1 LTATDAPGS
10 LAERVAARLDSLT
23 TTELKV
29 AHYLARHPDEAAFS
43 SAEALGR
50 ATETSDATV
59 IRTVKALG
67 YPGLPALKKILQET
81 VRERLTP
88 AGRLG
93 RRVDLVGS
101 DPSNLLSDVLG
112 ESISLL
118 EEARSSIRPAQFAS
132 AVRAL
137 RGARE
142 ILVLGTGALGMLGRY
157 LALRLVRL
165 GYRAQVALPSGFLL
179 ADDLIRL
186 SEQDVIVLVLHEEI
200 SLEVEVALD
209 HAKEVGA
216 TVILVTNNL
225 GEALRDRVT
234 VVLNTPTGNAQ
245 MYRMQA
251 TTLAVFEAM
260 VLAIAVAEA
269 EPALRS
275 LTLMNRLRDE
285 LRDELRDDRGR

>member
-1 LTATDAPGS
+1 MTASDAPGS

-23 TTELKV
+23 ATELKV

-93 RRVDLVGS
+93 RRVELVGS
-101 DPSNLLSDVLG
+101 EPNALLSEVFR

-118 EEARSSIRPAQFAS
+118 EEARSTIRPDRFAA
-132 AVRAL
+132 AVTAL

-142 ILVLGTGALGMLGRY
+142 ILVLGTGALGLLGNY
-157 LALRLVRL
+157 LTLRLARL
-165 GYRAQVALPSGFLL
+165 GYRAEVALSSGFLL

-186 SEQDVIVLVLHEEI
+186 SERDVIVLVTHDELSI
-200 SLEVEVALD
+200 EVEVALE
-209 HAKEVGA
+209 HANDVGA

-225 GEALRDRVT
+225 GEALRDRVS
-234 VVLNTPTGNAQ
+234 VVLTTPTGNAP
-245 MYRMQA
+245 MYKMQA
-251 TTLAVFEAM
+251 TTLALFEAL
-260 VLAIAVAEA
+260 VLAVAA
-269 EPALRS
+269 ADSEPALRS

-285 LRDELRDDRGR
+285 LRDR

>member
-1 LTATDAPGS
+1 LSVSDAPGS

-29 AHYLARHPDEAAFS
+29 AQYLARHPDEVAFS
-43 SAEALGR
+43 SAETLGR
-50 ATETSDATV
+50 ATDTSDATV

-101 DPSNLLSDVLG
+101 DPDSLLSDVLG

-118 EEARSSIRPAQFAS
+118 EEARSTIRASQFAA
-132 AVRAL
+132 AVTAL

-157 LALRLVRL
+157 LTLRLSRL

-186 SEQDVIVLVLHEEI
+186 TDQDVVVLVLHEQI
-200 SLEVEVALD
+200 TVEVEVALD
-209 HAKEVGA
+209 HARDVGA
-216 TVILVTNNL
+216 TVVLVTNNL
-225 GEALRDRVT
+225 GEALRDRVS
-234 VVLNTPTGNAQ
+234 VVLTTPTGNSQ
-245 MYRMQA
+245 MYKMQA
-251 TTLAVFEAM
+251 TTLAVFEAL
-260 VLAIAVAEA
+260 VLAVAVAEA

-285 LRDELRDDRGR
+285 LREDRGR

>member
-1 LTATDAPGS
+1 MRAADETGS

-23 TTELKV
+23 TTELRV
-29 AHYLARHPDEAAFS
+29 ARYLARHPDEAAFS

-50 ATETSDATV
+50 ATDTSDATV

-67 YPGLPALKKILQET
+67 YPGLPALKKTLQEA

-101 DPSNLLSDVLG
+101 DPDSLLSDVLG

-118 EEARSSIRPAQFAS
+118 EEARSTIRPAQFTA
-132 AVRAL
+132 AVTAL

-142 ILVLGTGALGMLGRY
+142 IVVMGTGPLAMLGRY
-157 LALRLVRL
+157 LALRLTRL

-186 SEQDVIVLVLHEEI
+186 TERDVVVLVLHEQI
-200 SLEVEVALD
+200 TVEVEVALD

-216 TVILVTNNL
+216 TVVLVTNNL
-225 GEALRDRVT
+225 GEALRDRVA
-234 VVLNTPTGNAQ
+234 VVLTTPTGTAQ
-245 MYRMQA
+245 LYRMQA
-251 TTLAVFEAM
+251 TTLAVFEAL
-260 VLAIAVAEA
+260 VLAIAVTES

-275 LTLMNRLRDE
+275 LTLMNRLRDD
-285 LRDELRDDRGR
+285 LREERGR